1 MMNTGQKIKESF
13 LIGTLNIG
21 LPTADVYSDV
31 DLMYTLYTG
40 VPTHPRCE
48 TWAQPEDPNA
58 LSNITLT
65 IDQICLSNIP
75 EEELTYENQPI
86 WATWLLVPILLNY
99 IAGWWAWYRADKKKN
114 RTWLACLLGVYPQL
128 RAASI
133 IKELWKDPMRGQAKK
148 RKFDRGTS
156 EAEVFLE
163 AIPSSCIMSYIFG
176 QSGTLNNIRNPDRR
190 NMRVAAQLCGNN
202 FSTDYWKFLFTFLTS
217 LTSASLGMAKVLK
230 VSNVTDTSKYLNFQI
245 FSWESVRCFRKE
257 VSSPPD
263 SLLSSLPASSPCSTR
278 LS

>member
-48 TWAQPEDPNA
+48 TWDQPEDPNA

-65 IDQICLSNIP
+65 IDQICLSNIL

-133 IKELWKDPMRGQAKK
+133 IKELWKDPMQGQAMK

-176 QSGTLNNIRNPDRR
+176 QSGTLNNIPNPDRR

-217 LTSASLGMAKVLK
+217 LISASLGMAKVLK
-230 VSNVTDTSKYLNFQI
+230 VGDATDTSKYLNFL
-245 FSWESVRCFRKE
+245 FSWESARCFRKE

-263 SLLSSLPASSPCSTR
+263 SLLSSLPASSPCSPR